1 VAILAIGNFFYTG
14 TGPTGYVISMT
25 GRPGVNFVNSV
36 IAVLLYI
43 GLGFLIVPKYGA
55 IGMAI
60 VDSAVTAS
68 INTVRV
74 IQAKVLVGV
83 QPFGR
88 SFIKPVVATLAGSA
102 FLLLWSRFADE
113 RWWLEVAGIAIAA
126 GIYIGVLRAM
136 GLDPEERH
144 VWERIRK
151 RAFKRRG
158 GGATDN

>member
-1 VAILAIGNFFYTG
+1 
-14 TGPTGYVISMT
+14 
-25 GRPGVNFVNSV
+25 
-36 IAVLLYI
+36 
-43 GLGFLIVPKYGA
+43 
-55 IGMAI
+55 
-60 VDSAVTAS
+60 
-68 INTVRV
+68 
-74 IQAKVLVGV
+74 
-83 QPFGR
+83 
-88 SFIKPVVATLAGSA
+88 VVATLAGSA

-151 RAFKRRG
+151 RAFKRRS